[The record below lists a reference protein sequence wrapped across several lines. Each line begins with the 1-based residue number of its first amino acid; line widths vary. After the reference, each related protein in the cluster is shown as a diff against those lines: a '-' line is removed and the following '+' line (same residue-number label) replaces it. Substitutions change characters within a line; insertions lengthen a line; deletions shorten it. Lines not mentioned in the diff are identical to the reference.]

1 MALTD
6 SAIRALVRGER
17 LLRKTDG
24 GGLDLEVSPRGS
36 KVFRLA
42 YRKRFDSVAMSTD
55 K

>member
-6 SAIRALVRGER
+6 SAIKALGRGER

-24 GGLDLEVSPRGS
+24 GGLYLEVCPRGS

-42 YRKRFDSVAMSTD
+42 YRKKFDSAAMSTD